1 MFRQIVSSTMC
12 LLAAF
17 TQHAAAVD
25 RTRDPGKIAQLN
37 DAATQLD
44 RLAILSDDSD
54 WGFDFT
60 AQKPFYNFAPGGVI
74 NMNAATFPAAKGN
87 GMTRK
92 RPGNARR
99 QHRAS
104 FH

>member
-1 MFRQIVSSTMC
+1 MIRQIAFSATL
-12 LLAAF
+12 LLATF
-17 TQHAAAVD
+17 TLRAAAVD
-25 RTRDPGKIAQLN
+25 KTRDPSKIAELN

-44 RLAILSDDSD
+44 RLALLPDDRD
-54 WGFDFT
+54 WSFDFT

-92 RPGNARR
+92 CPGDARAQR
-99 QHRAS
+99 CIS
-104 FH
+104 SY

>member
-1 MFRQIVSSTMC
+1 MFRQIVFSTAF

-17 TQHAAAVD
+17 TQQAAAID
-25 RTRDPGKIAQLN
+25 KTRDPGLIAKLN
-37 DAATQLD
+37 GAATQLD
-44 RLAILSDDSD
+44 RLALLPDDSD

-60 AQKPFYNFAPGGVI
+60 AQEPFYNFAPGGVI

-87 GMTRK
+87 GMTR
-92 RPGNARR
+92 RFPGDART
-99 QHRAS
+99 QHRVP